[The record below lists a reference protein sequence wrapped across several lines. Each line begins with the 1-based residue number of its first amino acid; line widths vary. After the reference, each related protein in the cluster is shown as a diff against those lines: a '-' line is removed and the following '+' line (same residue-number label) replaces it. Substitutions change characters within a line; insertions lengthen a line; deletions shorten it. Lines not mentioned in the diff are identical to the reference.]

1 MRKDKHMRDNT
12 KYSSYW
18 LRGDL
23 FENNDSHSTD
33 KTERN
38 HSNLLALASY
48 KRAISNFVNIVTNDN
63 IQVKFDERGES
74 SFTDGKSVTISAKM
88 NDTEFDP
95 TVGLALHEGSHI
107 KLTDFSSLDKIRN
120 YDFPQPL
127 TYDYLSQLEDK
138 HQMSYY
144 GVRNWV
150 SGVVKDLLNVIE
162 DRRIDY
168 YIYSTSPGYKGY
180 YHSMYDKYF
189 NDKIID
195 KGLQSSEYRDNDW
208 ESYMFRI
215 INITNENRDLD
226 ALPKLREVFN
236 MIDLKN
242 INRLKNTQQAFELA
256 CEIFKFIEDSLP
268 SLQQQNQNQTQSGD
282 GESDKNQSEESSGSG
297 SGSGSGGDSSETT
310 GTDNT
315 EGPAND
321 GKSKQD
327 STDGDDTNGDAEG
340 DDVKS
345 GRSSYNPNGAG
356 GDGSNNQITDNEME
370 TSESKV
376 KLSEKEKKRLDTA
389 ITKQKKFQN
398 GNVSKTKLSKSEN
411 QKIETLSKSGIDE
424 KLVAKNYTPDH
435 SYKINKPIPVTIIR
449 NFTKSLATSNTIN
462 MLSSYSGYCETN
474 QINVDKG
481 IQIGTMLGKRLK
493 VRSEERSLITPRMKN
508 GKIAGRLLYELGMGN
523 TQIFDQIVVN
533 KHKPA
538 LIHISID
545 ASYSMSGVKWN
556 NSQTAAVA
564 IAKAASITS
573 NLDVVISYRGT
584 QHNGGYTQ
592 PLMLIA
598 YDSRKDKFSKIH
610 QLFKYI
616 NAGGTTPEGLCFESI
631 LDDIIKTNKGVDSYF
646 INFSDGMPGFS
657 NHNIEYAGM
666 GAITHTSNQIKKMK
680 MAGITVLSYYISN
693 GGLGYT
699 LSNFQKMYG
708 KSAEVIDVSSVI
720 PLART
725 LNKMFE

>member
-1 MRKDKHMRDNT
+1 MRDNT

-18 LRGDL
+18 LKDDL
-23 FENNDSHSTD
+23 FDDDDTVISSP
-33 KTERN
+33 TETK

-48 KRAISNFVNIVTNDN
+48 KKAISNFVNIVTGENIKVMFDQRGDN
-63 IQVKFDERGES
+63 S
-74 SFTDGKSVTISAKM
+74 YTDGKTVTISAKM
-88 NDTEFDP
+88 DDKDFDP

-120 YDFPQPL
+120 YEFAPPL

-138 HQMSYY
+138 HLMSYD

-189 NDKIID
+189 NAKIID
-195 KGLQSSEYRDNDW
+195 KGLQSSEYRENDW

-226 ALPKLREVFN
+226 ALPLLREVYK
-236 MIDLKN
+236 MIDLRN
-242 INRLKNTQQAFELA
+242 INRLQNTQQAFELA

-268 SLQQQNQNQTQSGD
+268 SLQQQNQNQNQSGD
-282 GESDKNQSEESSGSG
+282 GESDENQSEEG
-297 SGSGSGGDSSETT
+297 SGSGSGGDNSETN

-315 EGPAND
+315 EGSEND
-321 GKSKQD
+321 GESKQD

-340 DDVKS
+340 GAVKS

-356 GDGSNNQITDNEME
+356 GDGSNNQISDTKAQSGEG
-370 TSESKV
+370 S
-376 KLSEKEKKRLDTA
+376 LSDRQKKQLDSA
-389 ITKQKKFQN
+389 IEKQKKFQN
-398 GNVSKTKLSKSEN
+398 GDITKKKVSKNENEKL
-411 QKIETLSKSGIDE
+411 ETLAKSGIDE
-424 KLVAKNYTPDH
+424 KLVGKDYSSNHYWRKDKATP
-435 SYKINKPIPVTIIR
+435 VIIVR
-449 NFTKSLATSNTIN
+449 NFTKGLVDSGAIN
-462 MLSSYSGYCETN
+462 MLSSYSWYAEKN
-474 QINVDKG
+474 QEAITKG

-493 VRSEERSLITPRMKN
+493 VRSEERSLTTPRMKN
-508 GKIAGRLLYELGMGN
+508 GKISGRLLHELGMGN
-523 TQIFDQIVVN
+523 VQIFDQTVVN

-545 ASYSMSGVKWN
+545 ASSSMGGSKWT

-564 IAKAASITS
+564 IAKAASMTS
-573 NLDVVISYRGT
+573 NLDVVISYRAIQT
-584 QHNGGYTQ
+584 NPTQ

-598 YDSRKDKFSKIH
+598 YDSRKDKFSKIN
-610 QLFKYI
+610 QLFKYL
-616 NAGGTTPEGLCFESI
+616 NSTGTTPEGLCFESI
-631 LDDIIKTNKGVDSYF
+631 LDEIIKTNKGTDSYF
-646 INFSDGMPGFS
+646 INFSDGWPGFS
-657 NHNIEYAGM
+657 NQDIEYSGE
-666 GAITHTSNQIKKMK
+666 GAINHTAAQVKKMR
-680 MAGITVLSYYISN
+680 MAGVKVLSYFIEEGRY
-693 GGLGYT
+693 GGAME
-699 LSNFQKMYG
+699 NFKRMYG
-708 KSAEVIDVSSVI
+708 KSAEAIDVTSLI
-720 PLART
+720 PLTRT